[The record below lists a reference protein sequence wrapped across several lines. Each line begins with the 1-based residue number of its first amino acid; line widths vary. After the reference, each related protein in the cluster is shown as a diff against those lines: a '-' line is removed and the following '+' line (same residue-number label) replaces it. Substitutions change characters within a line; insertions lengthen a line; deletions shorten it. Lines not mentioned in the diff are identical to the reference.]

1 MNAKIESMKKLPQYS
16 PPSLF
21 RIIDGQRYKF
31 CTYFGFSLV
40 YEREGKM
47 VLVNPKNGKVELR
60 LD

>member
-1 MNAKIESMKKLPQYS
+1 MNAKIESMKELPRYS

-21 RIIDGQRYKF
+21 RIIDGKRYKF
-31 CTYFGFSLV
+31 CSHFGFCFV